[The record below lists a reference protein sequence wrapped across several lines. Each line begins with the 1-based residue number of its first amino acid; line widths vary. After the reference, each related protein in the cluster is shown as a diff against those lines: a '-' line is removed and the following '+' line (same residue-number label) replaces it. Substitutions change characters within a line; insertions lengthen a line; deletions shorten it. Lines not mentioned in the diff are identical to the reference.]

1 MTNNEYAVYDG
12 IVMSYD
18 MYKKIR
24 ESEGYVFPEETK
36 VEDEDTEEEE
46 EEEPP

>member
-1 MTNNEYAVYDG
+1 MMNEYVVYDG

-24 ESEGYVFPEETK
+24 ESEGYVFPEEE
-36 VEDEDTEEEE
+36 VEMKEETETEEEE
-46 EEEPP
+46 ETE